1 MATRGARRI
10 PAGVWLGVLPA
21 IFLAVFF
28 AWPVLAI
35 LERGLTGAGG
45 GFDPLGVLRILAQP
59 EVWAVA
65 GFTIGQALA
74 STLLTILAGLPVAWL
89 LARVDLPGRLV
100 LRIAVTVPFVL
111 PTVVVGILFRVIL
124 APQGPLG
131 FLGLDGTVWAILVAH
146 VFFNIAVIARTVG
159 SVWSTLDRRAEQ
171 AARTLGATPW
181 QAWRTVT
188 LPALRPAI
196 LSASAIVFLFSATS
210 FGVVLV
216 LGGSRYRTL
225 ETEIYLQTV
234 QAFDLRAAAALSI
247 LQMLTIGA
255 AILIAT
261 LARRR
266 QRGDG
271 QAALAAGQQSR
282 PRGAQ
287 WVPVGLVLAMV
298 AALLVAPPL
307 LLAWTSVRRGGRF
320 TLEGYRLLLGRGGQH
335 EAWGA
340 MLMSLRTATDAA
352 VIATVLGVLAAVAIT
367 AARGRWSIA
376 GEAALLAPLGISA
389 VTVGFGLLITLG
401 RLPGD
406 LRSSPLV
413 IPIAQALIAIPLVV
427 RVLLPALRAVDPRLR
442 EGARVLGAPPV
453 RVWTSIDLPLA
464 WRSFAV
470 AAGFAFI
477 VSLGEFGAT
486 SFLARAGE
494 PTLPV
499 LIGRL
504 ISRPG
509 AENYSVAMAGAVALL
524 VLTAAVIAVVEIV
537 RVGEIGEF

>member
-1 MATRGARRI
+1 MVSRRARRI

-21 IFLAVFF
+21 IFLLVFF

-45 GFDPLGVLRILAQP
+45 SLDPLGVLRILAEP
-59 EVWAVA
+59 EVWGIA

-74 STLLTILAGLPVAWL
+74 STVLTLLAGLPVAWL
-89 LARVDLPGRLV
+89 LARVDLPGRFL

-131 FLGLDGTVWAILVAH
+131 FLGLDGTVWAILIAH

-196 LSASAIVFLFSATS
+196 LSASAIVFLFCATS

-266 QRGDG
+266 RLGDG
-271 QAALAAGQQSR
+271 PSALAAGQQSR
-282 PRGAQ
+282 PRGRQ
-287 WVPVGLVLAMV
+287 WVPVGLVLGVV

-307 LLAWTSVRRGGRF
+307 LLAWTSVRRGGSF
-320 TLEGYRLLLGRGGQH
+320 TLEGYRLLLGGGQH
-335 EAWGA
+335 EAWAA

-352 VIATVLGVLAAVAIT
+352 VLATVLGVLAAVAIT
-367 AARGRWSIA
+367 AARGRWAIA

-401 RLPGD
+401 QLPGD

-442 EGARVLGAPPV
+442 EGARVLGAAPL
-453 RVWTSIDLPLA
+453 RVWASIDLPLA
-464 WRSFAV
+464 WRSLAV

-509 AENYSVAMAGAVALL
+509 AESYSVAMAGAVALL
-524 VLTAAVIAVVEIV
+524 ALTAAVIAVVEIV